1 MGVEAVMKNLDV
13 RILSDGSGG
22 NGRDNSMRN
31 KIRFG
36 AAAVSTVFGLLVL
49 TACYKV
55 VGPGHV
61 GIVVKQSGSD
71 RGVQDFP
78 VQSGRVWYN
87 PVNEVVLS
95 YPTYVQRAI
104 WTASLQEGRPVN
116 DEISFQSSEG
126 LRFTSD
132 VNVSYQ
138 LTAAQVPKFYVKFRS
153 DDLDGF
159 THGFF
164 RDAVRNAFRISTAY
178 RAEEINGG
186 KQTELTDRVLEQLR
200 QSMQPYGVDVL
211 QLGFAAPPR
220 PPDSVKQA
228 IESKIAA
235 TQLAERAENEKRQAI
250 AEAAKAVEIARGQAQ
265 ANDLLTRSLS
275 PQLMQW
281 KQLQILEQR
290 WNGQFPQVVGSNTM
304 PLLQMMGK

>member
-1 MGVEAVMKNLDV
+1 MKNLNM
-13 RILSDGSGG
+13 RILGDGGMNENG
-22 NGRDNSMRN
+22 NELRN
-31 KIRFG
+31 RIIR
-36 AAAVSTVFGLLVL
+36 AAV
-49 TACYKV
+49 V
-55 VGPGHV
+55 VGPVLVGIWAVTECYRIVAPGHV
-61 GIVVKQSGSD
+61 GIVVKQAGSD

-78 VQSGRVWYN
+78 VKSGRVWFN
-87 PVNEVVLS
+87 PINEVVLT

-104 WTASLQEGRPVN
+104 WTSSIHEGLPVN

-138 LTAAQVPKFYVKFRS
+138 LTATQVPKFYVRFRS
-153 DDLDGF
+153 DDLAGF

-178 RAEEINGG
+178 RAEEINGA
-186 KQTELTDRVLEQLR
+186 KQTELTDRVLDQLR
-200 QSMQPYGVDVL
+200 QAMQPYGVDVL

-220 PPDSVKQA
+220 PPESVKQA

-250 AEAAKAVEIARGQAQ
+250 AEAAKAVEIARGQAT
-265 ANDLLTRSLS
+265 ANELLARSLS

-281 KQLQILEQR
+281 KQLEILEQK
-290 WNGQFPQVVGSNTM
+290 WNGQFPQVVGNNSM
-304 PLLQMMGK
+304 PLLQMAGK

>member
-1 MGVEAVMKNLDV
+1 MLN
-13 RILSDGSGG
+13 
-22 NGRDNSMRN
+22 N
-31 KIRFG
+31 KLFRL
-36 AAAVSTVFGLLVL
+36 AAVVLSAVVGLGLIM
-49 TACYKV
+49 ACYKV
-55 VGPGHV
+55 VAPGHV

-87 PVNEVVLS
+87 PVNEVVLT

-104 WTASLQEGRPVN
+104 WTSSTQEGLPIN
-116 DEISFQSSEG
+116 DEISFQSAEG

-153 DDLDGF
+153 DDLTAF

-178 RAEEINGG
+178 RAEEINGVR
-186 KQTELTDRVLEQLR
+186 QAELIDRVLEQLR
-200 QSMQPYGVDVL
+200 SAMQPYGVDVL
-211 QLGFAAPPR
+211 QLGFASPPR

-235 TQLAERAENEKRQAI
+235 TQHAERAENEKRQAI

-281 KQLQILEQR
+281 KQLEILEQK
-290 WNGQFPQVVGSNTM
+290 WNGQFPQVVESSTI
-304 PLLQMMGK
+304 PLLQMPAK

>member
-1 MGVEAVMKNLDV
+1 VA
-13 RILSDGSGG
+13 
-22 NGRDNSMRN
+22 
-31 KIRFG
+31 
-36 AAAVSTVFGLLVL
+36 
-49 TACYKV
+49 
-55 VGPGHV
+55 PGHV

-87 PVNEVVLS
+87 PINEVVLT

-104 WTASLQEGRPVN
+104 WTSSAQEGRPVN

-126 LRFTSD
+126 LRFTAD

-138 LTAAQVPKFYVKFRS
+138 LTGSDVPKFYVKFRS
-153 DDLDGF
+153 DDLEVF

-164 RDAVRNAFRISTAY
+164 RDAVRNAFRIATDY
-178 RAEEINGG
+178 RAEEINGAR
-186 KQTELTDRVLEQLR
+186 QTELIDRVLQQFR
-200 QSMQPYGVDVL
+200 QAMQPYGVDVL
-211 QLGFAAPPR
+211 QSGFATPPR
-220 PPDSVKQA
+220 PPESVRQA

-281 KQLQILEQR
+281 KQLQILEQK
-290 WNGQFPQVVGSNTM
+290 WNGQFPQVVGNNTL
-304 PLLQMMGK
+304 PLLQMTPK

>member
-1 MGVEAVMKNLDV
+1 MKNLNMKIFDEH
-13 RILSDGSGG
+13 SGANGG
-22 NGRDNSMRN
+22 NNPVWN
-31 KIRFG
+31 K
-36 AAAVSTVFGLLVL
+36 AVRVITIALPVVLGLWLI
-49 TACYKV
+49 TACYKLV
-55 VGPGHV
+55 APGHV
-61 GIVVKQSGSD
+61 GIVVKQSGTD

-78 VQSGRVWYN
+78 VKTGRVWFN
-87 PVNEVVLS
+87 PINEVVLT

-104 WTASLQEGRPVN
+104 WTSSTQEGQPVN
-116 DEISFQSSEG
+116 DEISFQSAEG

-153 DDLDGF
+153 DDLNTF

-164 RDAVRNAFRISTAY
+164 RDAVRNAFRISTSY
-178 RAEEINGG
+178 RAEEINGV
-186 KQTELTDRVLEQLR
+186 KQSELIDRVLDSLR
-200 QSMQPYGVDVL
+200 QAMQPYGVDVL
-211 QLGFAAPPR
+211 QLGFATPPR
-220 PPDSVKQA
+220 PPESVKQA

-275 PQLMQW
+275 PQLVQW
-281 KQLQILEQR
+281 KQLEILEQK
-290 WNGQFPQVVGSNTM
+290 WNGQFPQVVGSNSV
-304 PLLQMMGK
+304 PLLQIPASR

>member
-1 MGVEAVMKNLDV
+1 MEAVMKSLNMRV
-13 RILSDGSGG
+13 LSDSSSVDG
-22 NGRDNSMRN
+22 DNHSNRN
-31 KIRFG
+31 RLISIAV
-36 AAAVSTVFGLLVL
+36 AAIPVVLGLWLV

-55 VGPGHV
+55 VAPGHV

-87 PVNEVVLS
+87 PVNEVVLT

-104 WTASLQEGRPVN
+104 WTASTLEGRPVN

-126 LRFTSD
+126 LRFTAD

-138 LTAAQVPKFYVKFRS
+138 LSAAEVPKFYVKFRS
-153 DDLDGF
+153 DDLEVF

-164 RDAVRNAFRISTAY
+164 RDAVRNAFRIATAY
-178 RAEEINGG
+178 RAEEINGAR
-186 KQTELTDRVLEQLR
+186 QTELIDRVLEQVR
-200 QSMQPYGVDVL
+200 MAMQPYGVDVL
-211 QLGFAAPPR
+211 QLGFATPPR
-220 PPDSVKQA
+220 PPETVRQA

-250 AEAAKAVEIARGQAQ
+250 AEAAKAVETARGQAQ
-265 ANDLLTRSLS
+265 ANELLTRSLS

-281 KQLQILEQR
+281 KQLEILEQK
-290 WNGQFPQVVGSNTM
+290 WNGQFPQVVGNNAL
-304 PLLQMMGK
+304 PLLQMQAK

>member
-1 MGVEAVMKNLDV
+1 MKSL
-13 RILSDGSGG
+13 LSDTSAGDWRGDVFRRRMILLIGSGVL
-22 NGRDNSMRN
+22 
-31 KIRFG
+31 
-36 AAAVSTVFGLLVL
+36 ALLGLWLI
-49 TACYKV
+49 ASCYKIV
-55 VGPGHV
+55 TPGHV
-61 GIVVKQSGSD
+61 GIVVKQSGTD

-78 VQSGRVWYN
+78 VQSGRVWFN
-87 PVNEVVLS
+87 PINEVVLT

-104 WTASLQEGRPVN
+104 WTSSTQEGMPVN
-116 DEISFQSSEG
+116 EEISFQSAEG

-153 DDLDGF
+153 DDLAAF

-164 RDAVRNAFRISTAY
+164 RDAVRNGFRVSTAY
-178 RAEEINGG
+178 RAEDVNGA
-186 KQTELTDRVLEQLR
+186 KQTELIDRVLEQLR
-200 QSMQPYGVDVL
+200 QAMQPYGVDVL
-211 QLGFAAPPR
+211 QLGFATPPR
-220 PPDSVKQA
+220 PPQSVKDA

-235 TQLAERAENEKRQAI
+235 TQHAERAENEKRQAI

-281 KQLQILEQR
+281 KQLEIMEQK
-290 WNGQFPQVVGSNTM
+290 WNGQFPQVVGSGTM
-304 PLLQMMGK
+304 PLLNLAGK

>member
-1 MGVEAVMKNLDV
+1 MLN
-13 RILSDGSGG
+13 
-22 NGRDNSMRN
+22 N
-31 KIRFG
+31 KLFRL
-36 AAAVSTVFGLLVL
+36 AAVVLSAVVGLGLIM
-49 TACYKV
+49 ACYKV
-55 VGPGHV
+55 VAPGHV

-87 PVNEVVLS
+87 PVNEVVLT

-104 WTASLQEGRPVN
+104 WTSSTQEGLPIN
-116 DEISFQSSEG
+116 DEISFQSAEG

-153 DDLDGF
+153 DDLTAF

-178 RAEEINGG
+178 RAEEINGVR
-186 KQTELTDRVLEQLR
+186 QAELIDRVLEQLR
-200 QSMQPYGVDVL
+200 SAMQPYGVDVL
-211 QLGFAAPPR
+211 QLGFASPPR

-235 TQLAERAENEKRQAI
+235 TQHAERAEN
-250 AEAAKAVEIARGQAQ
+250 
-265 ANDLLTRSLS
+265 
-275 PQLMQW
+275 
-281 KQLQILEQR
+281 
-290 WNGQFPQVVGSNTM
+290 
-304 PLLQMMGK
+304 

>member
-1 MGVEAVMKNLDV
+1 
-13 RILSDGSGG
+13 
-22 NGRDNSMRN
+22 MRN
-31 KIRFG
+31 NNLFRIG
-36 AAAVSTVFGLLVL
+36 AAAIPAAFGLCLIL
-49 TACYKV
+49 ACYKV
-55 VGPGHV
+55 VAPGHV

-87 PVNEVVLS
+87 PINEVVLT
-95 YPTYVQRAI
+95 YPTFVQRAI
-104 WTASLQEGRPVN
+104 WTSSTQEGLPVN
-116 DEISFQSSEG
+116 DEISFQSAEG

-153 DDLDGF
+153 DDLAGF

-178 RAEEINGG
+178 RAEEINGAR
-186 KQTELTDRVLEQLR
+186 QTELIDRVLELLR
-200 QSMQPYGVDVL
+200 QAMQPYGVDVL
-211 QLGFAAPPR
+211 QLGFASPPR
-220 PPDSVKQA
+220 PPESVKQA

-281 KQLQILEQR
+281 KQLEILDQK
-290 WNGQFPQVVGSNTM
+290 WNGQFPQVVGSSAI
-304 PLLQMMGK
+304 PLLQMPAK

>member
-1 MGVEAVMKNLDV
+1 MKSLLNDTMTNDGRGNRTQG
-13 RILSDGSGG
+13 RILL
-22 NGRDNSMRN
+22 
-31 KIRFG
+31 
-36 AAAVSTVFGLLVL
+36 AAAFVLLSIL
-49 TACYKV
+49 ALSLITSCYKIV
-55 VGPGHV
+55 TPGHV
-61 GIVVKQSGSD
+61 GIVVKQAGTD

-78 VQSGRVWYN
+78 VQSGRVWFN
-87 PVNEVVLS
+87 PINEVVLT

-104 WTASLQEGRPVN
+104 WTSSTQEGLPVN

-126 LRFTSD
+126 LRFTAD

-153 DDLDGF
+153 DDLTAF

-164 RDAVRNAFRISTAY
+164 RDAVRNGFRVSTAY
-178 RAEEINGG
+178 RAEEVNGG
-186 KQTELTDRVLEQLR
+186 KQKELIDRVLEQLR
-200 QSMQPYGVDVL
+200 AAMQPYGVDVL
-211 QLGFAAPPR
+211 QLGFATPPR
-220 PPDSVKQA
+220 PPQSVKDA

-281 KQLQILEQR
+281 KQLEIMEQK
-290 WNGQFPQVVGSNTM
+290 WNGQFPQVVGSNSM
-304 PLLQMMGK
+304 PLLQLAGK